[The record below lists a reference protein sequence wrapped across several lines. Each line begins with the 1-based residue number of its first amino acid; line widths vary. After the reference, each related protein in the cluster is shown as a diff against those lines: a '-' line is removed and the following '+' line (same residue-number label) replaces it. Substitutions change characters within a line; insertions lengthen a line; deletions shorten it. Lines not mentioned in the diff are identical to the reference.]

1 MIYLLLLT
9 ILAFILYLWFLKPL
23 VFYLRAIIAFGTKG
37 VILIYRPF
45 ISNTKYMRERNKIDG
60 DSMAEIKRKLQ

>member
-45 ISNTKYMRERNKIDG
+45 IIILKKAKLRWRTKRLPVYLMR
-60 DSMAEIKRKLQ
+60 